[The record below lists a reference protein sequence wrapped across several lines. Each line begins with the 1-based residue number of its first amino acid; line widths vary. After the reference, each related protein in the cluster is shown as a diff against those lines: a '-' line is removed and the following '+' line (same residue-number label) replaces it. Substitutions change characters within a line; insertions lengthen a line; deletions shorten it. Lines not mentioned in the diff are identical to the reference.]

1 MAALSLSGYS
11 VAVGEFSGDDV
22 EGESIKQAVYADAVI
37 LDLIVELEVLR
48 CRLTSRA
55 NLSDFV
61 AGVPKGEKLHGLVRK
76 PFRKPAL
83 GCFYAAFTVSMLIE
97 RCSARLYAL
106 FQVSVLD
113 GRNLRTL
120 LNYTGEQVSSCRSS

>member
-1 MAALSLSGYS
+1 MLPHVS
-11 VAVGEFSGDDV
+11 
-22 EGESIKQAVYADAVI
+22 
-37 LDLIVELEVLR
+37 
-48 CRLTSRA
+48 A

-61 AGVPKGEKLHGLVRK
+61 AGVPKGLKLYGLVRK
-76 PFRKPAL
+76 PLRKPAL
-83 GCFYAAFTVSMLIE
+83 GCFYAAFTVHSVLIE

-120 LNYTGEQVSSCRSS
+120 INYTGEQVSSCCSS